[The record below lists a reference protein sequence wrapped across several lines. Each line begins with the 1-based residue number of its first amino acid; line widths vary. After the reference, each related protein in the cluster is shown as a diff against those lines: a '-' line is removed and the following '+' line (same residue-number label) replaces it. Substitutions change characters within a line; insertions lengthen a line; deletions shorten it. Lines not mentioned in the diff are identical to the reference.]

1 MGSPDL
7 VDVELATAAVLGS
20 RMQLLLFMLLLLV
33 LVTVTQSSSGP
44 CVNSC
49 CQHCDRPEH
58 CRVCYLLN
66 SNPVMCPCIN
76 TINSLHSGGGQKTFA
91 RQVIGANYR
100 EYDNAEDTDYDDTDD
115 NDDLTEEYDDNEVA
129 TERLIERY
137 QAGRCFPACCRDRAC
152 TRDTCPLCFRRAE
165 TSPRTCPCSF

>member
-1 MGSPDL
+1 MGDL
-7 VDVELATAAVLGS
+7 VGVELATAAVLGS
-20 RMQLLLFMLLLLV
+20 RMQLLLLLV
-33 LVTVTQSSSGP
+33 LVTVTESSSGP

-76 TINSLHSGGGQKTFA
+76 TINSLHIGGGQKTFA

-100 EYDNAEDTDYDDTDD
+100 EYDNAEDTDTDD
-115 NDDLTEEYDDNEVA
+115 NEDLTEEYDDNEV
-129 TERLIERY
+129 
-137 QAGRCFPACCRDRAC
+137 
-152 TRDTCPLCFRRAE
+152 E
-165 TSPRTCPCSF
+165 TD

>member
-33 LVTVTQSSSGP
+33 LVTVTQCSSGP

-100 EYDNAEDTDYDDTDD
+100 EYD
-115 NDDLTEEYDDNEVA
+115 DNEVE
-129 TERLIERY
+129 TDWRIERY